1 MSNINNTM
9 NKAHAEIGAMN
20 QSRLDGNMGGSATL
34 TVTGEPVCNYCRSD
48 VKKMSLTLDLD
59 SLTVNEIATGK
70 TYTFEK
76 STNDFSNVKDGGKRW
91 E

>member
-1 MSNINNTM
+1 M

-59 SLTVNEIATGK
+59 SLTVNEIVTGK
-70 TYTFEK
+70 TYTFNN